1 MRLCLSALIALC
13 SLLIPIFAT
22 ATDASTGAWEVLEG
36 CRLVSDPINDG
47 DSFKVTHQDK
57 TFIIRLYFVDCLET
71 NEAYMDR
78 VRDQARYFSIS
89 EADVIAAGKLSKA
102 YTHKFLRGEFT
113 VITQWA
119 DARGCKQARYFAL
132 VRSQSGELLSESLVR
147 NGLARIY
154 GMPTKGR
161 WPDGVVPRTHLSRL
175 KQHERNAQRALTG
188 VWNDSPD
195 SLQLAGLNALSSD
208 IENNAAPPTPSSSKP
223 IVVSTASRTGKL
235 ILNTASTEQLESLPG
250 IGPALAA
257 SIIAA
262 RPIAEVDDLTKIAGI
277 TLNKIDVFRDQVLT
291 DEPPPP
297 PQTAAFYLTDLDS
310 YLNQDVTVLVASVS
324 QSNLSAPDSFRAVM
338 LDTANQNEPGGQIA
352 ALIPDE
358 FYDSFLQ
365 YYQQPGRPFTGLLFN
380 HNSNTVLVYS
390 RK

>member
-1 MRLCLSALIALC
+1 MRICLSALISLC
-13 SLLIPIFAT
+13 SLLLSAT
-22 ATDASTGAWEVLEG
+22 SWAETNTGVWEVLED
-36 CRLVSDPINDG
+36 CRLVSDPNNDG
-47 DSFKVTHQDK
+47 DSFKVKHEDQ

-78 VRDQARYFSIS
+78 VRDQARYFSIPTP
-89 EADVIAAGKLSKA
+89 DVIKAGQLAKA

-119 DARGCKQARYFAL
+119 DARGSKQKRFFGL
-132 VRSQSGELLSESLVR
+132 VRSKSGEMLSEALVR

-161 WPDGVVPRTHLSRL
+161 WPDGVMPRTHLSKL
-175 KQHERNAQRALTG
+175 KQHERNAQRTRTG
-188 VWNDSPD
+188 IWSDSPD
-195 SLQLAGLNALSSD
+195 SLQLAGLNALTAD
-208 IENNAAPPTPSSSKP
+208 IENRDAAATPSSTKAV
-223 IVVSTASRTGKL
+223 VVSTASRTGKL
-235 ILNTASTEQLESLPG
+235 ILNTASAEQLESLPG

-262 RPIAEVDDLTKIAGI
+262 RPIAAVDDLAKISGI
-277 TLNKIDVFRDQVLT
+277 TLNKIDAFRNQVLT

-297 PQTAAFYLTDLDS
+297 PQTAAFYLADIDS
-310 YLNQDVTVLVASVS
+310 YLNKDATVIVASVA
-324 QSNLSAPDSFRAVM
+324 QSDLSAPDSFRAVL
-338 LDTANQNEPGGQIA
+338 LDTANQNEAGGQIP

-358 FYDSFLQ
+358 FYDSFIQ
-365 YYQQPGRPFTGLLFN
+365 YYQEPGRSFTGLLFQ
-380 HNSNTVLVYS
+380 HNANTVLVYS